1 MVSSAD
7 AGRRVDRAGSEASAV
22 APVDRA
28 VVYGVRSRGRLEA
41 TSVHALRALKE
52 IADTIVLVHPG
63 RVTPESRTALDGLV
77 DRIVET
83 DGDEF
88 TSASYAA
95 AVDEVRRMRA
105 GVTEIVLT
113 GDSWFGPVAD
123 LSSLMGRMSSS
134 SAGVW
139 DLLPPAAPREAFP
152 AEGFP
157 AVGDRPWFF
166 VAVRRGFFDSDAWR
180 RWWAESIPPGER
192 ERRLV
197 ADARRAGVRH
207 ARAFETER
215 LHADDPGLFA
225 PEDLLELG
233 VPFVDR
239 AVFTSY
245 PPFLDRFAVIG
256 SEIAEMMGERGYPL
270 GTLRSSLASCL
281 PPKALNAILGLL
293 SVLPDEAVDPDAGAA
308 ASIAVVVHVS
318 DIDEIAEI
326 LRRLQFLPPGA
337 SVFVTTTEG
346 VTAARLER
354 LLEAW
359 AGTNEHTYELRVT
372 PQSPGRDM
380 ADFFVGCR
388 DVIQSDA
395 YDLVVKLHMR
405 RAPWKT
411 MNRLRYFRRY
421 QLDNLLSSPGYVRN
435 VLSLFDREPELG
447 IVFPPMIHIG
457 YATMGRGW
465 ALLHPH
471 AERLAKRL
479 GIRVPLDTVSP
490 LAPYGG
496 MWIARPAAFRVM
508 MQRRWTFADY
518 DWKYQRRFGHLAH
531 LQERLISAA
540 AGQAG
545 FSSRTVMN
553 FVHTEIGHTALEYK
567 VDQMFSTTR
576 GWPVEQ
582 IGMLHRAGYT
592 GYGGT
597 VALVRMFMRIN
608 HPRVADVFRPVY
620 HLALRGHRVLSA
632 GRRVASRLRSERG
645 EKEREASS

>member
-1 MVSSAD
+1 M
-7 AGRRVDRAGSEASAV
+7 AV
-22 APVDRA
+22 KEQVRSTVGPGERA
-28 VVYGVRSRGRLEA
+28 VVFGVRSTGRIEE
-41 TSVHALRALKE
+41 TSLLALRSLRE
-52 IADTIVLVHPG
+52 IASRVVLIHPG
-63 RVTPESRTALDGLV
+63 RLAAVDRERLDGLV
-77 DRIVET
+77 DHVVESE
-83 DGDEF
+83 GAEF
-88 TSASYAA
+88 TSASYAL
-95 AVDEVRRMRA
+95 AVDEVRRLDA
-105 GVTEIVLT
+105 GVGEIVLT
-113 GDSWFGPVAD
+113 GDSWFGPVTDIAPIFD
-123 LSSLMGRMSSS
+123 RMDESD
-134 SAGVW
+134 AEVW
-139 DLLPPAAPREAFP
+139 DLLPPAPHREAFP
-152 AEGFP
+152 EEGFP
-157 AVGDRPWFF
+157 AIVDRPWFF
-166 VAVRRGFFDSDAWR
+166 LVVRRRFFDSDAWR
-180 RWWAESIPPGER
+180 RWWSEPITPGER
-192 ERRLV
+192 ERQLT
-197 ADARRAGVRH
+197 AYAQRAGFTPS
-207 ARAFETER
+207 RAFETDH
-215 LHADDPGLFA
+215 LHAHDPGLFA
-225 PEDLLELG
+225 PEDLLDLG

-256 SEIAEMMGERGYPL
+256 HEIAQMMGERGYPL
-270 GTLRSSLASCL
+270 GVLRSSLASCV
-281 PPKALNAILGLL
+281 PPKALNTILGLL
-293 SVLPDEAVDPDAGAA
+293 SVLSDEPVSSDSGSTL
-308 ASIAVVVHVS
+308 SIAVIVHVS
-318 DIDEIAEI
+318 DIDEIDEI

-359 AGTNEHTYELRVT
+359 AATNEHTYELRVT

-388 DVIQSDA
+388 DIIQSDA
-395 YDLVVKLHMR
+395 YDLVVKVHMR

-435 VLSLFDREPELG
+435 VLALFDREPELG
-447 IVFPPMIHIG
+447 LVFPPMIHIG

-465 ALLHPH
+465 ALLQPH
-471 AERLAKRL
+471 AERLSKRL
-479 GIRVPLDTVSP
+479 GIRVPLDTISP

-496 MWIARPAAFRVM
+496 MWIGRPAALRVM

-518 DWKYQRRFGHLAH
+518 DWKHQRRFGHLAH
-531 LQERLISAA
+531 LQERLVSAA

-545 FSSRTVMN
+545 FTSRTVMN
-553 FVHTEIGHTALEYK
+553 YTHAEIGHTALEYK

-582 IGMLHRAGYT
+582 IRFLHRAGYT

-597 VALVRMFMRIN
+597 VALVRMYVRTN
-608 HPRVADVFRPVY
+608 HPRVAESFRPLY

-645 EKEREASS
+645 EKEREAAS